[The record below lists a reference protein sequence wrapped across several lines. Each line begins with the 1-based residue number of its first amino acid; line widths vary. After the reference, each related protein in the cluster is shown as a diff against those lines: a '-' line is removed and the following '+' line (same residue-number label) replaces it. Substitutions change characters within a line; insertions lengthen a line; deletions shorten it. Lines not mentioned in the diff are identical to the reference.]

1 MKSVLLV
8 HNYYQ
13 QSGGEDKVVAQE
25 AALLRSKG
33 VDVQIYSVHN
43 DALKNQGA
51 AGKMKTALNATWSAS
66 EYKKIKQKLLDMK
79 PDVVHV
85 HNFFP
90 LISPSVYYACNRMGV
105 PVVQTLHNY
114 RLLCPAATFL
124 RDGNVCEKCLHG
136 SLIHSVANGCYRE
149 SKVETL
155 PVVSM
160 IAMNQLLGTWNK
172 KVDRYIALTEFSRN
186 KFIEGGIPAERI
198 TVKPNFIAE
207 GTHSVL
213 QESVTGNYFLY
224 VGRISAEKG
233 VKYLLEA
240 WEKMDDTGDIELLI
254 VGDGP
259 EKEELE
265 DRYAGSNI
273 RFLGNQTGTKVLELM
288 SKSMYLVVPSIWYE
302 GFPMTIVEAY
312 SVGTPV
318 LCSRI
323 GSLQEIVLEGVTGFQ
338 FAHGDTGNMANVM
351 GQAMNYGEYPRLR
364 VAVKERYNAF
374 YTEEVNFIALSHIY
388 DEVIKEKDHE
398 NRFALQY
405 GENYKL

>member
-1 MKSVLLV
+1 MKRVLLI

-25 AALLRSKG
+25 AELLRSRG
-33 VDVQIYSVHN
+33 IDVQIYSVHN
-43 DALKNQGA
+43 DDLKNQGT
-51 AGKMKTALNATWSAS
+51 AGKVKTALSAAWSPSA
-66 EYKKIKQKLLDMK
+66 YKKIKQQLLDMK

-90 LISPSVYYACNRMGV
+90 LISPSVYYACSRMGV

-124 RDGNVCEKCLHG
+124 REGSVCEKCLHG
-136 SLIHSVANGCYRE
+136 SLLHSVAGGCYRG

-160 IAMNQLLGTWNK
+160 IAVNQMLGTWNK
-172 KVDRYIALTEFSRN
+172 RVDRYIALTEFARS

-198 TVKPNFIAE
+198 TVKPNFIST
-207 GTHSVL
+207 GTHNTIS
-213 QESVTGNYFLY
+213 EIAAGNYILY

-233 VKYLLEA
+233 VKQLLMA
-240 WEKMDDTGDIELLI
+240 WSGLANKAGAELLI

-259 EKEELE
+259 EKAKLE
-265 DRYAGSNI
+265 AKYSGGSI
-273 RFLGNQTGTKVLELM
+273 QFLGNQPGEKVLELM
-288 SKSMYLVVPSIWYE
+288 SKAKYLVVPSIWYE

-323 GSLQEIVLEGVTGFQ
+323 GSLQEIVPEAVTGFQ
-338 FAHGDTGNMANVM
+338 FTPGDISNMASVLR
-351 GQAMNYGEYPRLR
+351 QALDYGDYSRLR
-364 VAVKERYNAF
+364 EAVKERFNAL
-374 YTEEVNFIALSHIY
+374 YTDEVNFLALSQIY

>member
-1 MKSVLLV
+1 
-8 HNYYQ
+8 
-13 QSGGEDKVVAQE
+13 
-25 AALLRSKG
+25 
-33 VDVQIYSVHN
+33 
-43 DALKNQGA
+43 
-51 AGKMKTALNATWSAS
+51 
-66 EYKKIKQKLLDMK
+66 
-79 PDVVHV
+79 
-85 HNFFP
+85 
-90 LISPSVYYACNRMGV
+90 
-105 PVVQTLHNY
+105 
-114 RLLCPAATFL
+114 
-124 RDGNVCEKCLHG
+124 
-136 SLIHSVANGCYRE
+136 
-149 SKVETL
+149 
-155 PVVSM
+155 
-160 IAMNQLLGTWNK
+160 
-172 KVDRYIALTEFSRN
+172 
-186 KFIEGGIPAERI
+186 
-198 TVKPNFIAE
+198 
-207 GTHSVL
+207 
-213 QESVTGNYFLY
+213 
-224 VGRISAEKG
+224 
-233 VKYLLEA
+233 
-240 WEKMDDTGDIELLI
+240 MDDTGDIELLI

>member
-1 MKSVLLV
+1 MKRVLLI

-25 AALLRSKG
+25 AELLRSRG
-33 VDVQIYSVHN
+33 IEVQIYSVHN
-43 DALKNQGA
+43 DDLKNQGT
-51 AGKMKTALNATWSAS
+51 AGKVKTALSAAWSPSA
-66 EYKKIKQKLLDMK
+66 YKKIKQQLLDMK

-124 RDGNVCEKCLHG
+124 RDGSVCEKCLHG
-136 SLIHSVANGCYRE
+136 SLIHSVINGCYRG

-160 IAMNQLLGTWNK
+160 IAMNQLLGTWNN

-186 KFIEGGIPAERI
+186 KFVEGGIPAERI
-198 TVKPNFIAE
+198 TVKPNFISTVA
-207 GTHSVL
+207 HSTVP
-213 QESVTGNYFLY
+213 ETGAGKYMLY

-233 VKYLLEA
+233 VKNLLKA
-240 WEKMDDTGDIELLI
+240 WSGLANKDCTELLV

-259 EKEELE
+259 EKEKLE
-265 DRYAGSNI
+265 DQYSGGSI
-273 RFLGNQTGTKVLELM
+273 HFLGNQPGEKVLELM
-288 SKSMYLVVPSIWYE
+288 SEARYLVVPSIWYE

-323 GSLQEIVLEGVTGFQ
+323 GSLQEIVPEGVTGFQ
-338 FAHGDTGNMANVM
+338 FAHDDIGNMASVLR
-351 GQAMNYGEYPRLR
+351 QALDYEEYPRLR
-364 VAVKERYNAF
+364 ETVKERFNAL
-374 YTEEVNFIALSHIY
+374 YTEEANFIALSQIY
-388 DEVIKEKDHE
+388 DEVVKEKDNE